1 MKKSLWYETRSG
13 AHTHH
18 ALLNAPAKLGYQ
30 SQNAVADAAVLTRS
44 SFSCYVRHELKMPL
58 HAVLTNATVLQSS
71 PKWFIASSTSF
82 AWQSVKEMHD
92 TPLKYPSV
100 E

>member
-1 MKKSLWYETRSG
+1 MKREAVRIHTMRFLTR
-13 AHTHH
+13 
-18 ALLNAPAKLGYQ
+18 LRQLGYQ

-58 HAVLTNATVLQSS
+58 HAVLTNATVLQFS
-71 PKWFIASSTSF
+71 PKWFIASLTSF

-92 TPLKYPSV
+92 TPSKYPSV